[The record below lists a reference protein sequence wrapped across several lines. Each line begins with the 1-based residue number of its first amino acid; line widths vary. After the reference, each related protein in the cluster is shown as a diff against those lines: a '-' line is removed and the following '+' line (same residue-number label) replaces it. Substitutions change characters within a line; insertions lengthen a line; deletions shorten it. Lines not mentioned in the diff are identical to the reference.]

1 MAHTQTSDAYEPSDF
16 LLDQLMV
23 EMGLG
28 FNAYLERRAAMQQ
41 LKQLQQLSDT
51 ELAKRGLRRDTIL
64 DHVVRHLGAGTC
76 AAA

>member
-1 MAHTQTSDAYEPSDF
+1 MAHTHSSDAYESSDF

-28 FNAYLERRAAMQQ
+28 FNAYLERREAM
-41 LKQLQQLSDT
+41 KQLRQLESLSDA

-64 DHVVRHLGAGTC
+64 DHVVQHLGAGTC